1 MTERPIFGYHSA
13 KGRIGTKGVPNRG
26 EFQTMNTRFPF
37 SRRLLFVQG
46 LAFLAG
52 CRSIADLPTLL
63 LDRDETDDDHLLNV
77 GGEVAEIRT
86 THDWRFMAVRART
99 RRDADV
105 TTDGEGAS
113 RLGTNLTLYNIEFQH
128 PLPCPNYGLDLFEN
142 PTALAFGPKSDS
154 CYVVSG
160 FSAYGPNA
168 GRVAVDRVILSPP
181 KKGDPQPF
189 HLEDP
194 DWNDALLSPAADWLA
209 VQTKEGVWSFRD
221 LTADP
226 VKEVC
231 FPETYRPKSED
242 RQTAVSRV
250 LAISPDGT
258 LAAALMAPTPDSG
271 DERNQTIAIW
281 DLSTARSIP
290 IDKAKKLP
298 LEALFVSEFQIRDNA
313 AGRICAFSPDGRM
326 LAVRNKQKY
335 VGIWQT
341 AGGKILAE
349 FGEHRQPVTALQ
361 FTPNNAK
368 LVVGTGGNFGRLL
381 VWDVRKGKLLRTY
394 NDPAKES
401 RKITAIQVS
410 PDGNLVYFGNDR
422 GNVNQWEYQATSEAT
437 KG

>member
-1 MTERPIFGYHSA
+1 
-13 KGRIGTKGVPNRG
+13 
-26 EFQTMNTRFPF
+26 MNKRFPF
-37 SRRLLFVQG
+37 SRRLFLVQG

-52 CRSIADLPTLL
+52 CRSITDLPTLPF
-63 LDRDETDDDHLLNV
+63 LDREEAGNAPLLNV

-86 THDWRFMAVRART
+86 TNDWRFMAVRART
-99 RRDADV
+99 RHGADALS
-105 TTDGEGAS
+105 DGGGTL
-113 RLGTNLTLYNIEFQH
+113 RLGTNLSLYNIEFQR

-142 PTALAFGPKSDS
+142 PTALAFTPKAES

-160 FSAYGPNA
+160 GSVSGS
-168 GRVAVDRVILSPP
+168 GGGHVSVDRVTLAPP
-181 KKGDPQPF
+181 QKGAPEPF
-189 HLEDP
+189 RLEDP
-194 DWNDALLSPAADWLA
+194 EWIDAILSPAADWLA

-231 FPETYRPKSED
+231 FPETYPSQSGEC
-242 RQTAVSRV
+242 QTAVSRV
-250 LAISPDGT
+250 LAISPDGM
-258 LAAALMAPTPDSG
+258 LAAALMAPPPGSG
-271 DERNQTIAIW
+271 EERNQTIAVW

-290 IDKAKKLP
+290 IEKAKKLP
-298 LEALFVSEFQIRDNA
+298 LEALFVSEFHIRDNA
-313 AGRICAFSPDGRM
+313 AGRICAFSHDGQM

-341 AGGKILAE
+341 AGGRILAE

-368 LVVGTGGNFGRLL
+368 LVVGTGENFGRLL
-381 VWDVRKGKLLRTY
+381 VWDVRKGRLLRTY

-422 GNVNQWEYQATSEAT
+422 GNVNQWEYQSASEA
-437 KG
+437 KKS